1 MSTVKSGGIVVTDKR
16 LKFDDSPVKERGEAE
31 GMSGLAIREAPA
43 LAANVLDKDTNSLK
57 DDAVFMPMG
66 DRVVCL
72 RIDEAVKTV
81 CGISLPDTGKT
92 PAAFGVVVGVGQGRY
107 NLVGQLIPIR
117 VRVGA
122 VVMFGKFAGTD
133 IEIFGLGAKDGKC
146 VNLREEEIMGVVMSK
161 KQAKKLMADADP
173 EIVGVARSYADG
185 GGLDFEVIKKRL
197 DAEIER
203 TLKEHGPDCGCQVC
217 WNNRKS

>member
-31 GMSGLAIREAPA
+31 GMSGLAIRAAPA

-66 DRVVCL
+66 DRVLCR

-81 CGISLPDTGKT
+81 GGISLPDTGKT

-117 VRVGA
+117 VQVGA
-122 VVMFGKFAGTD
+122 VVMFGKYAGTD
-133 IEIFGLGAKDGKC
+133 VEIFGVGAKDGKC
-146 VNLREEEIMGVVMSK
+146 VNLREEEIMGVIMSK
-161 KQAKKLMADADP
+161 EQAKKLMADADP
-173 EIVGVARSYADG
+173 EIVGVG
-185 GGLDFEVIKKRL
+185 K
-197 DAEIER
+197 
-203 TLKEHGPDCGCQVC
+203 
-217 WNNRKS
+217 